1 MGVLSKLFG
10 SLSGV
15 EKELEDIH
23 VAMFQTKLGLPPPEV
38 KKLFR
43 KMLEEAKEESG
54 KEGTSN
60 LPANF
65 GEMLLQKELVDKNTQ
80 AILSKKRAEGVKD
93 DDIIWWWGMNDLERR
108 IMAKV
113 DDFFRAAMYIHYRH
127 EDGLGNE
134 EATTKVRK
142 FYPIYGD
149 PQDTTHTSGDDRP
162 LPYEI
167 KDRVNRYVERRS
179 QTDSDKWQKEMEES
193 TTFNAFI
200 RREIRRGN
208 I

>member
-10 SLSGV
+10 SLSGI
-15 EKELEDIH
+15 EKELEAIH
-23 VAMFQTKLGLPPPEV
+23 VAMFQTKLGLPPSEI

-43 KMLEEAKEESG
+43 KMLKEAKEESR

-65 GEMLLQKELVDKNTQ
+65 GEMLLQKEGVDKNTQ
-80 AILSKKRAEGVKD
+80 AIMSKKRAEGVED
-93 DDIIWWWGMNDLERR
+93 DDIRWWWGMTDLERR
-108 IMAKV
+108 IMSKV
-113 DDFFRAAMYIHYRH
+113 DDFFKTAMYMKYRN
-127 EDGLGNE
+127 EDSLGAE
-134 EATTKVRK
+134 EAAKKVRK
-142 FYPIYGD
+142 FYPFYGD

-179 QTDSDKWQKEMEES
+179 QTDSDKCQKEIQES
-193 TTFNAFI
+193 STSNSFV
-200 RREIRRGN
+200 RREIRRRN